1 MCIIAIK
8 PAGVKLNW
16 RRLEN
21 CFDNNPDGAGFAY
34 HTDGG
39 VVAISKGYMDFKSF
53 KRAVKDI
60 GLTRKHE
67 VMFHFRIATHG
78 TVSETN
84 CHPFPLS
91 ADEDALTAKDITSTA
106 AIAHNGIVY
115 GLPVSKTMSD
125 TMIFIRDYLAPLGAA
140 VTDAATHKLI
150 GKAAVGSKFAIM
162 SKAGISTIGT
172 FAKSHGWMYSNDS
185 YSNDYGVP
193 ALTGTPGVPV
203 YISNGHANG
212 RAGWAWDD
220 DDAPKWDVDFCDLCD
235 ADIDGPIS
243 VAGHDSAAEGMAV
256 CDACAEW
263 VNDVDGAHDKSM
275 ATA

>member
-8 PAGVKLNW
+8 SAGAKINW

-34 HTDGG
+34 HAKSGA
-39 VVAISKGYMDFKSF
+39 VAISKGYMDFKTF

-67 VMFHFRIATHG
+67 ILFHFRIATHG
-78 TVSETN
+78 AVNESN

-91 ADEDALTAKDITSTA
+91 ADKDSLTALDITSTVV
-106 AIAHNGIVY
+106 IAHNGII
-115 GLPVSKTMSD
+115 GDLPASKTMSD

-150 GKAAVGSKFAIM
+150 GKAAAGSKFAIM
-162 SKAGISTIGT
+162 TTAGISTIGT
-172 FAKSHGWMYSNDS
+172 FTESSGWMYSNDS
-185 YSNDYGVP
+185 YSNDYGIP
-193 ALTGTPGVPV
+193 AITWAAKTPAYG
-203 YISNGHANG
+203 NGYGNG

-220 DDAPKWDVDFCDLCD
+220 DDDDPNWNVNFCDICD
-235 ADIDGPIS
+235 AAIDGATP
-243 VAGHDSAAEGMAV
+243 VAGHGSDAEGMFV
-256 CDACAEW
+256 CGACEGW
-263 VNDVDGAHDKSM
+263 VAGVAHDESM
-275 ATA
+275 TTA